1 MKHSKGLALVAVMA
15 MVGMGSVRAEEPTA
29 VSTEPGLQTRG
40 VRMGAPEMRLSMQ
53 DAVGLALQHNI
64 NLEVSRLGLAGST
77 AALGGSVGIFDPYFN
92 LQGSASESS
101 SPSTNNLVGADVATS
116 RRRGLDL
123 TLGKGYATGTEL
135 TLGWTNSRSSTNSS
149 FYFLN
154 PAYSSG
160 FTLGLQQNL
169 LKGFGTDVNRSGIEV
184 ARRNRDISRLAFEQ
198 SVITVLKQVESAYWN
213 LVYQR
218 DDLAVKKQSL
228 KLAQDLLDQTR
239 TRVRIGTAAPIDI
252 IQSEATVAA
261 REQDIIL
268 AENQVEGAADLL
280 KKLMGFEDREDWQSR
295 IVPTDSLEPQE
306 EPVSLDAAI
315 TDALEQRVEIKQQ
328 QLSTEINEVNLLSAR
343 NATLPSLGLS
353 VNYGYAGVGGTE
365 TIRDPDTGE
374 VISVVEGG
382 WDDAL
387 SQIGDGDYPQWSA
400 GVAFTYT
407 LGNHDAK
414 ARLAQR
420 RYELKSARQTL
431 ALAQQDVIAEVR
443 SAVRGLEA
451 GSKSIAAAIKAR
463 ELAER
468 NLDAEQ
474 KKFAN
479 GMSTN
484 YQVLKIQEDLAAA
497 QASELYAKV
506 AYRIN
511 RVQYLVAIGRLPE
524 TMGVTIVDEVP
535 PAPTVVLEDTG
546 WLKYRSWTKDPDLRV
561 KKTGEK

>member
-1 MKHSKGLALVAVMA
+1 VKHSKGLAWVAVMA
-15 MVGMGSVRAEEPTA
+15 MVGMGSVSAEEPTG

-40 VRMGAPEMRLSMQ
+40 VRMGAPEMQLSMR

-77 AALGGSVGIFDPYFN
+77 AALGGSVGVFDPY
-92 LQGSASESS
+92 LDIQGGAGESTT
-101 SPSTNNLVGADVATS
+101 PATNQLEGADVANS
-116 RRRGLDL
+116 RQRSLNL
-123 TLGKGYATGTEL
+123 TLGKAYSTGTEL
-135 TLGWTNSRSSTNSS
+135 TVGWTNSRSSTNSS

-169 LKGFGTDVNRSGIEV
+169 LKGFGTDVNRAGIEV

-198 SVITVLKQVESAYWN
+198 SVITILQQVESAYWN

-295 IVPTDSLEPQE
+295 IVPTDSLGTQE
-306 EPVSLDAAI
+306 EPVALDAAI
-315 TDALEQRVEIKQQ
+315 TDALGQRVEIRQQ
-328 QLSTEINEVNLLSAR
+328 QLSTEISEVSLLSAR
-343 NATLPSLGLS
+343 NATLPSLGVR
-353 VNYGYAGVGGTE
+353 VNYGYSGVGGTE
-365 TIRDPDTGE
+365 TIVDPDTGE

-382 WDDAL
+382 WEDPL
-387 SQIGDGDYPQWSA
+387 HQIGNGEYPQWSA
-400 GVAFTYT
+400 GIGFTYT

-420 RYELKSARQTL
+420 RYELTSSRQTL
-431 ALAQQDVIAEVR
+431 ALTQQDVIADVR

-451 GSKSIAAAIKAR
+451 SSKSIAAAIKAR
-463 ELAER
+463 VLAER

-497 QASELYAKV
+497 QASELFSKV
-506 AYRIN
+506 AYRIA

-524 TMGVTIVDEVP
+524 SMGVTIADEVP
-535 PAPTVVLEDTG
+535 AAPKTLFEDAN
-546 WLKYRSWTKDPDLRV
+546 WLKYRSWTNDPDLKP
-561 KKTGEK
+561 KKTAEK

>member
-1 MKHSKGLALVAVMA
+1 MKHSNGLAWVAVVV
-15 MVGMGSVRAEEPTA
+15 MVGLGSVSAEEPTA
-29 VSTEPGLQTRG
+29 VSTKPGLQTRG
-40 VRMGAPEMRLSMQ
+40 ARMGAPEMRLSMR

-77 AALGGSVGIFDPYFN
+77 AALGGSVGVFDPYLN
-92 LQGSASESS
+92 VQGSTSESA
-101 SPSTNNLVGADVATS
+101 SPATNNLVGAAVATS
-116 RRRGLDL
+116 RRRSLDF
-123 TLGKGYATGTEL
+123 TLGKAFATGTQL
-135 TLGWTNSRSSTNSS
+135 TVDWTNTRSSTNSS

-154 PAYSSG
+154 PSYGSG

-169 LKGFGTDVNRSGIEV
+169 LKGFGTDVNRAGIEV

-198 SVITVLKQVESAYWN
+198 SVIKILQQVESAYWN
-213 LVYQR
+213 LVFQR
-218 DDLAVKKQSL
+218 DDLEVKKRSL

-252 IQSEATVAA
+252 VQSEATVAA

-268 AENQVEGAADLL
+268 AENQVGDAGDLL
-280 KKLMGFEDREDWQSR
+280 KQLMGFEDREDWQSQ
-295 IVPTDSLEPQE
+295 IVPTDLLEPQA
-306 EPVSLDAAI
+306 EPASLDAAI
-315 TDALEQRVEIKQQ
+315 TEALGRRTELKQQ
-328 QLSTEINEVNLLSAR
+328 QLSTEISEVSLLGAR
-343 NATLPSLGLS
+343 NAVLPSLGLS
-353 VNYGYAGVGGTE
+353 VNYGYSGVGGTE
-365 TIRDPDTGE
+365 TIRDSNDQ
-374 VISVVEGG
+374 VVRVLKGG

-387 SQIGDGDYPQWSA
+387 TQIRDLDYRQWSA
-400 GVAFTYT
+400 GFAFTYT

-420 RYELKSARQTL
+420 RYELASARQTL
-431 ALAQQDVIAEVR
+431 ALEQQNVIAEVR

-497 QASELYAKV
+497 LASELYAKV
-506 AYRIN
+506 GYRIA
-511 RVQYLVAIGRLPE
+511 RVQYEVAIGRLPE
-524 TMGVTIVDEVP
+524 TMGVTIADEVP
-535 PAPTVVLEDTG
+535 PAPRVAFQG
-546 WLKYRSWTKDPDLRV
+546 PSWLRYGTWSRDPDV
-561 KKTGEK
+561 KRADETAKK